1 LPRYNETL
9 IAKPGLGIEAIM
21 RALNFVDVIMITI
34 SLLES
39 TDAFKNIQAYNV
51 ENVVLN
57 GMKTTLFLKATS
69 VPTDTSR
76 RHPVKTGTHT
86 YASWRSPD
94 QQLDSYDDDDD
105 DDDESK
111 SDDFDSSSESDVN
124 YDDESNIEIPSTI
137 LVWLR
142 KLYDSMFF
150 YGLDPAPAAQKNNKR
165 KMMRDAESY
174 DRKKN
179 SSPFF
184 TPSEQRVQRYM
195 TSMRNKET
203 SALEGNKNRSKEPVR
218 SPSKSRVNKRPTEG
232 DYRYQSQTQTPPN
245 AAVKEPE
252 RRGMLAPQ
260 AAIMD
265 LEDVILDLS
274 LELELVEAE
283 IVTSSQ
289 MDLNYQTLR
298 NRKEIILDKIEDLKV
313 DLVTRKSTM

>member
-1 LPRYNETL
+1 
-9 IAKPGLGIEAIM
+9 M
-21 RALNFVDVIMITI
+21 RALYLMDAIMITI

-39 TDAFKNIQAYNV
+39 TDAFKNSGRHNIG
-51 ENVVLN
+51 NVVLS
-57 GMKTTLFLKATS
+57 GIDTKLFLKATS

-105 DDDESK
+105 DESNT
-111 SDDFDSSSESDVN
+111 DDFDDSPESDVD
-124 YDDESNIEIPSTI
+124 YSDESNLEIPSTI

-150 YGLDPAPAAQKNNKR
+150 YGLDPAPAAQKSNRR

-179 SSPFF
+179 TSPFF

-203 SALEGNKNRSKEPVR
+203 AALEGNKNRIKEPVR
-218 SPSKSRVNKRPTEG
+218 SPSKLRVGKPTIESN
-232 DYRYQSQTQTPPN
+232 YRFNSQMSPDVDVKQSDRKGTQTP
-245 AAVKEPE
+245 
-252 RRGMLAPQ
+252 Q
-260 AAIMD
+260 AIVMD
-265 LEDVILDLS
+265 LEDFILDLT

-283 IVTSSQ
+283 IITSSQ
-289 MDLNYQTLR
+289 ADINYQDLR
-298 NRKEIILDKIEDLKV
+298 NRKEIIIDKLEDLKV
-313 DLVTRKSTM
+313 DLVTRKSSL

>member
-1 LPRYNETL
+1 MD
-9 IAKPGLGIEAIM
+9 A
-21 RALNFVDVIMITI
+21 IMITI

-39 TDAFKNIQAYNV
+39 TDAFKNSVRHNIG
-51 ENVVLN
+51 NVVLD
-57 GMKTTLFLKATS
+57 GIDTKLFLKATS

-105 DDDESK
+105 ESNT
-111 SDDFDSSSESDVN
+111 DDFDDSPESDVD
-124 YDDESNIEIPSTI
+124 YSDESNVEIPSTI

-150 YGLDPAPAAQKNNKR
+150 YGLDPAPAAQKSNRR

-179 SSPFF
+179 TSPFF

-203 SALEGNKNRSKEPVR
+203 AALEGNKNRIKEPVR
-218 SPSKSRVNKRPTEG
+218 SPSKLRVNKPPTEN
-232 DYRYQSQTQTPPN
+232 DYRYDSQTFPNVGVKQSDRKGSQTP
-245 AAVKEPE
+245 
-252 RRGMLAPQ
+252 Q
-260 AAIMD
+260 AIVMD
-265 LEDVILDLS
+265 LEDFILDLT
-274 LELELVEAE
+274 LELEFVEAE
-283 IVTSSQ
+283 IITSTQ
-289 MDLNYQTLR
+289 ADLNYQDLR
-298 NRKEIILDKIEDLKV
+298 DRKEIITDKIEDLKV
-313 DLVTRKSTM
+313 DLVTRKSSL

>member
-9 IAKPGLGIEAIM
+9 IAKPGLGTEAIM

-39 TDAFKNIQAYNV
+39 TDAFKNFQANNV
-51 ENVVLN
+51 KNVVLN
-57 GMKTTLFLKATS
+57 EMKTTLFLKATS

-111 SDDFDSSSESDVN
+111 TDDFDNSSESDVN

-150 YGLDPAPAAQKNNKR
+150 YGLDPAPAAQKSNKR

-232 DYRYQSQTQTPPN
+232 DYRYLTQTPPN

-252 RRGMLAPQ
+252 RKVMQAPQ
-260 AAIMD
+260 AAIID

-289 MDLNYQTLR
+289 MDLNYQNLR

-313 DLVTRKSTM
+313 DLVTRKSSM

>member
-1 LPRYNETL
+1 MPRYNETL
-9 IAKPGLGIEAIM
+9 IAKPGLGTEAIM

-39 TDAFKNIQAYNV
+39 TDAFKNFQANNV
-51 ENVVLN
+51 KNVVLN
-57 GMKTTLFLKATS
+57 EMKTTLFLKATS

-111 SDDFDSSSESDVN
+111 TDDFDNSSESDVN

-150 YGLDPAPAAQKNNKR
+150 YGLDPAPAAQKSNKR

-232 DYRYQSQTQTPPN
+232 DYRYQTQTPPN

-252 RRGMLAPQ
+252 RKVMQAPQ
-260 AAIMD
+260 AAIID

-289 MDLNYQTLR
+289 MDLNYQNLR

-313 DLVTRKSTM
+313 DLVTRKSSM

>member
-1 LPRYNETL
+1 
-9 IAKPGLGIEAIM
+9 M

-39 TDAFKNIQAYNV
+39 ADAFKNFQGYNV

-111 SDDFDSSSESDVN
+111 TDDFDNSSESDVN

-150 YGLDPAPAAQKNNKR
+150 YGLDPAPAAQKSNKR

-218 SPSKSRVNKRPTEG
+218 STSKSRVNKRPTEG
-232 DYRYQSQTQTPPN
+232 EYRYQTQSPPN

-252 RRGMLAPQ
+252 KKGMQAPQ
-260 AAIMD
+260 AAIVD

-289 MDLNYQTLR
+289 MDLNYQNLR

-313 DLVTRKSTM
+313 DLVTRKSSM

>member
-1 LPRYNETL
+1 
-9 IAKPGLGIEAIM
+9 
-21 RALNFVDVIMITI
+21 MITI

-39 TDAFKNIQAYNV
+39 TDAFKNSVRLKIG
-51 ENVVLN
+51 NVVLD
-57 GMKTTLFLKATS
+57 GIDTKLFLKATS

-105 DDDESK
+105 ESNT
-111 SDDFDSSSESDVN
+111 DDFDDSPESDVD
-124 YDDESNIEIPSTI
+124 YSDESNIEIPSTI

-150 YGLDPAPAAQKNNKR
+150 YGLDPAPAAQKSNRR

-179 SSPFF
+179 TSPFF

-203 SALEGNKNRSKEPVR
+203 AALEGNRNRIKEPVR
-218 SPSKSRVNKRPTEG
+218 SPSKLRVNKPSTEN
-232 DYRYQSQTQTPPN
+232 DYRYDSQTFQNVDVKQSDRKGTQTP
-245 AAVKEPE
+245 
-252 RRGMLAPQ
+252 Q
-260 AAIMD
+260 AIVMD
-265 LEDVILDLS
+265 LEDFILDLT

-283 IVTSSQ
+283 IITSSQ
-289 MDLNYQTLR
+289 ADINYQDLR
-298 NRKEIILDKIEDLKV
+298 DRKEVIIDKLEDLKV
-313 DLVTRKSTM
+313 DLVTRKSSL

>member
-1 LPRYNETL
+1 
-9 IAKPGLGIEAIM
+9 
-21 RALNFVDVIMITI
+21 MITI

-39 TDAFKNIQAYNV
+39 TDAFKNSVRHNIG
-51 ENVVLN
+51 NVVLD
-57 GMKTTLFLKATS
+57 GIDTKLFLKATS

-105 DDDESK
+105 ESNT
-111 SDDFDSSSESDVN
+111 DDFDDSPESDVD
-124 YDDESNIEIPSTI
+124 YSDESNVEIPSTI

-150 YGLDPAPAAQKNNKR
+150 YGLDPAPAAQKSNRR

-179 SSPFF
+179 TSPFF

-203 SALEGNKNRSKEPVR
+203 AALEGNKNRIKEPVR
-218 SPSKSRVNKRPTEG
+218 SPSKVRVNKPPTEN
-232 DYRYQSQTQTPPN
+232 DYRYDSQMSPNVGVKQSDRKGTQTP
-245 AAVKEPE
+245 
-252 RRGMLAPQ
+252 LA
-260 AAIMD
+260 IVMD
-265 LEDVILDLS
+265 LEDFILDLT

-283 IVTSSQ
+283 IITSTQ
-289 MDLNYQTLR
+289 ADLNYQDLR
-298 NRKEIILDKIEDLKV
+298 DRKEIIIDKIEDLKV
-313 DLVTRKSTM
+313 DLVTRKSSL